1 LHLRANVAVGAAHA
15 GVVSRLADTLP
26 AAEITRFEGA
36 GHVPHQAAPDEYI
49 EVIQDF
55 IRRNA
60 R

>member
-1 LHLRANVAVGAAHA
+1 
-15 GVVSRLADTLP
+15 VVSRLADTLP

-49 EVIQDF
+49 EVIEDF